1 MEVGCG
7 DMATSLGD
15 PGDATREG
23 TRTPSKRGHL
33 MSTTTARIGFVGLGH
48 MGGNMA
54 SRLLDAG
61 YPVYGADRNQEQH
74 KTLEHDGLLWRKTPR
89 DVAKAADIVITSL
102 PDDGVLD
109 EVASGPDGML
119 AGLSAGKI
127 WIDMSTVSPGAS
139 RKLAARV
146 HSRGASLLDAPV
158 SGSVPQVK
166 TGTLTIMVGG
176 DEVAYGR
183 VKPVLRT
190 LGTPTYI
197 GDHGQGLSL
206 KLAINISLAVQ
217 MLAFAEGLLLAERSG
232 IDRRLAVKVMTQSP
246 IGSPMLKARAAL
258 VLDLP
263 DEAWFDVGFMQKDL
277 QLALGVAADAQIPL
291 PSTVVADELL
301 SAARTRGYEHR
312 DIAVLYQVLSD
323 LAAARLSSNSTPVET

>member
-1 MEVGCG
+1 
-7 DMATSLGD
+7 
-15 PGDATREG
+15 
-23 TRTPSKRGHL
+23 
-33 MSTTTARIGFVGLGH
+33 MSTTTRIGFVGLGH

-54 SRLLDAG
+54 GRLLDAG
-61 YPVYGADRNQEQH
+61 YPVYGADRNQDQH
-74 KTLEHDGLLWRKTPR
+74 KTLEHDGLLWCKTPR
-89 DVAKAADIVITSL
+89 DVAKAADVVLTSL

-109 EVASGPDGML
+109 AVASGPDGIL
-119 AGLSAGKI
+119 AGLAPGKI

-146 HSRGASLLDAPV
+146 HSMGATLLDAPV

-166 TGTLTIMVGG
+166 SGTLTIMVGG
-176 DEVAYGR
+176 DEGAYGR
-183 VKPVLRT
+183 VKPVLRA

-217 MLAFAEGLLLAERSG
+217 MLAFAEGLLLAERAG

-246 IGSPMLKARAAL
+246 IGSPMLKARAEL

-277 QLALGVAADAQIPL
+277 RLALDVAADEQIPL

-301 SAARTRGYEHR
+301 SAARAGGYEHR

-323 LAAARLSSNSTPVET
+323 LAAAQSRSNSAPVET